1 MHRQP
6 RILIIDDD
14 PQLRSLLQA
23 LLRRDYV
30 VFVAADGE
38 QGFQKARQHPPDV
51 AIIDVQMQGWN
62 GLRTLQAFRADESL
76 ADVRVMMLTGD
87 ATRETVTQAIEDGA
101 DDYVIKTSFSRDE
114 FFAKIA
120 RLCELPHSRSSR
132 KKAAEKL
139 QQEPAAPA
147 SAARPKG
154 DPDDPRLIQSLVDHW
169 E

>member
-1 MHRQP
+1 MYRQP

-23 LLRRDYV
+23 LLRKDYV
-30 VFVAADGE
+30 VFVASDGE
-38 QGFQKARQHPPDV
+38 QGYQKARQHPPDV
-51 AIIDVQMQGWN
+51 AIIDVQMEGWN
-62 GLRTLQAFRADESL
+62 GLRTLQAFRADETL

-87 ATRETVTQAIEDGA
+87 ARRETVTQALQDGA
-101 DDYVIKTSFSRDE
+101 DDYVIKTSFSREE

-120 RLCELPHSRSSR
+120 KLCDLPHSRSSR
-132 KKAAEKL
+132 KKAASKL
-139 QQEPAAPA
+139 MSEAPVPAAP
-147 SAARPKG
+147 RPKS